1 MTMVDEQELR
11 ERLHRAAGAIV
22 VPEGGPE
29 RIIAAAM
36 ASVEGRAGTAGST
49 PASGGGPALPA
60 DTAPGSAGTGGPGPS
75 AGRSILP
82 RHARTR
88 RLLVAAAV
96 VLVGAAVT
104 ATALSGSGHRPLT
117 SATSASPGVAP
128 SIARTGASGSAGTGS
143 VSTGKAASPS
153 TPDLPNGGTPSA
165 SAGAPASGAAST
177 GASSSGSATA
187 PALPSGAVGQSAKVV
202 ATGSVDL
209 TVGDG
214 KLQAAVTTLTAL
226 ATSAGGFVSSSQVQ
240 VGGPGPAPEPLTST
254 ATPSSVSG
262 SAGSGSSGT
271 VVLRVPEPAFGSTVA
286 QVQKVGHA
294 SSVTTSAT
302 DVTGQYVDLQ
312 ARITA
317 LEQSRQ
323 QYLTIMSQATAIGD
337 ILAVQSQLD
346 TVQSEIEQLQG
357 QLDVLDNQT
366 TYATLTVTLTE
377 AGRRPPP
384 PVHPQSGLTRALHDG
399 VGGFVSGIEWLI
411 RIAGTVL
418 FVLLIAGA
426 LAFLGRWAWR
436 ANRRR
441 ML

>member
-1 MTMVDEQELR
+1 MVDEQELR
-11 ERLHRAAGAIV
+11 EKLHRAAGAIV

-29 RIIAAAM
+29 RIIAAAL

-128 SIARTGASGSAGTGS
+128 SIARTGASGSARTGS

-153 TPDLPNGGTPSA
+153 TPDLPSGGTPSA
-165 SAGAPASGAAST
+165 SAGAPSSGAAST

-202 ATGSVDL
+202 ANGSVDL

>member
-11 ERLHRAAGAIV
+11 EKLHRAAGAIV

-128 SIARTGASGSAGTGS
+128 SIARTGASGSARTGS

-153 TPDLPNGGTPSA
+153 TPDLPSGGTPSA
-165 SAGAPASGAAST
+165 SVGAPSSGAAST

-202 ATGSVDL
+202 ANGSVDL

>member
-1 MTMVDEQELR
+1 MVDEQELR

-104 ATALSGSGHRPLT
+104 ATALSGPGHRPLT

-128 SIARTGASGSAGTGS
+128 SIARTGASGSARTGS

-153 TPDLPNGGTPSA
+153 TPDLPSGGTPSA
-165 SAGAPASGAAST
+165 SAGAPSSGAAST

-202 ATGSVDL
+202 ANGSVDL

>member
-1 MTMVDEQELR
+1 VTMVDEQELR

-104 ATALSGSGHRPLT
+104 ATALSGPGHRPLT

-165 SAGAPASGAAST
+165 SAGAPAPGASST

-254 ATPSSVSG
+254 ATPSSGSG
-262 SAGSGSSGT
+262 SSGSGSSGT

>member
-11 ERLHRAAGAIV
+11 EKLHRAAGAIV

-29 RIIAAAM
+29 RIIAAAL

-128 SIARTGASGSAGTGS
+128 SIARTGASGSARTGS

-153 TPDLPNGGTPSA
+153 TPDLPSGGTPSA

-202 ATGSVDL
+202 ANGSVDL